1 MVQSTAR
8 YVIIKPQ
15 SNVLGGQI
23 MKDLKPNYTVEMVS
37 IIEAQQPL
45 NLAKAKALGIQFN
58 KGYRSIIAKAKKEG
72 FDYIS
77 KPVTAKKK
85 SMPTKM
91 DLVQAIAT
99 ALDSDDLSGLEKA
112 TGQALSNLL
121 MAIR

>member
-1 MVQSTAR
+1 
-8 YVIIKPQ
+8 
-15 SNVLGGQI
+15 